1 MITYPDKPW
10 NDGQTFSPS
19 TGVVATYSESKN
31 AWSFTRSGGNVSTQ
45 DVQSLN
51 RRPPDEN
58 IDAARSLFEETTP
71 PDAENI
77 TTQQDINWYLYDLIN
92 SKL

>member
-10 NDGQTFSPS
+10 QDGQKFSPS
-19 TGVVATYSESKN
+19 PGVTGTYSSSKN
-31 AWSFTRSGGNVSTQ
+31 AWSFIRSGGNVSTK
-45 DVQSLN
+45 DVLTETI
-51 RRPPDEN
+51 RPPNDS
-58 IDAARSLFEETTP
+58 IAAVRSLFEETLP